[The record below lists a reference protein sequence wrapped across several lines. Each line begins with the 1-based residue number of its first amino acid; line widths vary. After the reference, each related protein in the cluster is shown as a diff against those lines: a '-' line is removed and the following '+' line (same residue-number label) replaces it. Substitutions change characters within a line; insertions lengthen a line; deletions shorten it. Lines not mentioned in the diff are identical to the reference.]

1 MAAFIRPRIARLQ
14 RRLRKRGDLHL
25 GTWRARGSLTIETTP
40 FQWINQG
47 KTGYICSLEPLNLE
61 PPVTS
66 KYFNLTS
73 GLSTH
78 SASTGYDGLP
88 FFPSLWKQT
97 LSSLVQWFSH
107 LFVGILRMNATLF
120 HRNDFFCLKRW
131 VTAFNKY
138 WSTACLKNTH
148 SNLLKEEALSSN
160 RKASMPA
167 MLHSLQIM
175 HLFALAMNFCKRR
188 RGCGVTSFKGL
199 LSWDSCIL
207 KMRFLF
213 SCMGS
218 QNANV
223 SPFAKEYLTCCAMCI
238 EGTRSN
244 KTFLKICHTLSQRSW
259 YLKQKFHALCA
270 WSAARARWKTQF
282 RFVGTV
288 PFWRN
293 IAGCKIS
300 ENVTKDQK
308 HPKAVFKLCHF
319 VSSALL
325 SNCLTLPTALLS
337 ALCVALLL
345 SFSDTFYSWIP
356 QTHNSSETVANQYTK
371 MSIKYVCRYESYNNM
386 IWYVYN
392 I

>member
-1 MAAFIRPRIARLQ
+1 M
-14 RRLRKRGDLHL
+14 
-25 GTWRARGSLTIETTP
+25 
-40 FQWINQG
+40 
-47 KTGYICSLEPLNLE
+47 PLCFTE
-61 PPVTS
+61 MIFFAWSV
-66 KYFNLTS
+66 
-73 GLSTH
+73 
-78 SASTGYDGLP
+78 GLP
-88 FFPSLWKQT
+88 SSINTEILHVWKT
-97 LSSLVQWFSH
+97 PT
-107 LFVGILRMNATLF
+107 I
-120 HRNDFFCLKRW
+120 
-131 VTAFNKY
+131 
-138 WSTACLKNTH
+138 TH
-148 SNLLKEEALSSN
+148 SNLLKEEALSSK

-167 MLHSLQIM
+167 MLYFLQMM

-188 RGCGVTSFKGL
+188 RGCGVTSFKGV

-223 SPFAKEYLTCCAMCI
+223 YPFAKEYLTCCAMCI
-238 EGTRSN
+238 EGTRWN

-282 RFVGTV
+282 RFVETV

-300 ENVTKDQK
+300 ENVTKDQR
-308 HPKAVFKLCHF
+308 ACLNSVTSFASVL
-319 VSSALL
+319 V
-325 SNCLTLPTALLS
+325 SNCLTLPTALLP

-371 MSIKYVCRYESYNNM
+371 MSIKYVCRYLDLRKDTNKCPFPRFLPLGRISCEGAGNCHFLIIVVNFGFRAFWADLLYFA
-386 IWYVYN
+386 
-392 I
+392 